1 MIDPLAQVIRLLQP
15 QARFSKV
22 VHGAGAWRVARTNA
36 GLPFYGVVLEGT
48 CQLATDGHAAI
59 VLEAGDFFL
68 VPASYNFVTS
78 SLSAQAPAVDT
89 APTLLANGEF
99 RVGEMAGP
107 ADVRMLVGHCTF
119 QCPDAGLLVSLL
131 PSLVHARGERRLA
144 MLVELVVD
152 ESRARRPA
160 RDVILAH
167 LLEVMFI
174 EALRSTAG
182 VAAAPGLL
190 RGLTDERLAVALRCM
205 HEAMATPWTVAQL
218 ARQAALS
225 RSAFFERFS
234 RAVGLAPMAYL
245 LAWRMALAKDMLLR
259 GEDGVAAV
267 AHSVGYGSASAFSVA
282 FTRHT
287 GMPPARY
294 AAGQAGARSVKSAI
308 GKM

>member
-48 CQLATDGHAAI
+48 CLLATDGHAAI

-78 SLSAQAPAVDT
+78 SLSAQATAVDT

-99 RVGEMAGP
+99 RVGELEGP
-107 ADVRMLVGHCTF
+107 AEVRMLVGHCAF
-119 QCPDAGLLVSLL
+119 HCADAALLVSLL

-182 VAAAPGLL
+182 MAAAPGLL
-190 RGLTDERLAVALRCM
+190 RGLADERLAVALRHM
-205 HEAMATPWTVAQL
+205 HDNMAAPWTVAQL
-218 ARQAALS
+218 AREAALS

-234 RAVGLAPMAYL
+234 RAVGMAPMAYL
-245 LAWRMALAKDMLLR
+245 LAWRMAVAKDLLLHGR
-259 GEDGVAAV
+259 DGVAAV
-267 AHSVGYGSASAFSVA
+267 ARSVGYGSASAFSVA

-287 GMPPARY
+287 GVPPARY
-294 AAGQAGARSVKSAI
+294 AAG
-308 GKM
+308 

>member
-22 VHGAGAWRVARTNA
+22 VHGAGAWRVARTNS
-36 GLPFYGVVLEGT
+36 GLPFYGVVLEGA
-48 CQLATDGHAAI
+48 CQLTADGHAPI

-68 VPASYNFVTS
+68 IPASYDFATS
-78 SLSAQAPAVDT
+78 SLAADATAVDT
-89 APTLLANGEF
+89 APVLLANGEF
-99 RVGEMAGP
+99 RVGELSGP
-107 ADVRMLVGHCTF
+107 ADVRMLVGHCAF
-119 QCPDAGLLVSLL
+119 HCPDAALLVSLL
-131 PSLVHARGERRLA
+131 PGLVHARGERRLA

-152 ESRARRPA
+152 ESRAQRPA

-205 HEAMATPWTVAQL
+205 HDNTATAWTVAQL
-218 ARQAALS
+218 AKEAALS

-234 RAVGLAPMAYL
+234 RAVGMAPMAYL
-245 LAWRMALAKDMLLR
+245 LAWRMAVAKDMLLR
-259 GEDGVAAV
+259 GEDGVAIV
-267 AHSVGYGSASAFSVA
+267 ARSVGYGSASAFSVA

-287 GMPPARY
+287 GIPPARY
-294 AAGQAGARSVKSAI
+294 AADQPGARSVKSAI